1 MFVLREALIGLK
13 RNGTASMISIGVM
26 FFSLLLLGIFLIITF
41 NLFGIIKIAQSK
53 VEIDVFLVDDIGTD
67 TVKELEAKLK
77 KIVGVKSV
85 DFVSKEQ
92 ALKEIQE
99 ELKDVPDLLEALETN
114 PLPASFRIRVEEGYN
129 NAKDIADIA
138 KKIGMFKEVE
148 DVKYGEE
155 WVPRLDKLV
164 KILFLFDILVGF
176 IISVASI
183 YVTSNTIRLTV
194 ISRKESIEIMKLV
207 GATDRMIRAPFI
219 LEGIIQGMVGG
230 FLSAGTLYGLYMLS
244 SRFVSYYFPQNY
256 ILGGLVILGMILGY
270 IGSKNAVKTYL
281 TGGEI

>member
-26 FFSLLLLGIFLIITF
+26 FFSLLLLGVFLIVTF
-41 NLFGIIKIAQSK
+41 NLFGVIKIAQSK
-53 VEIDVFLVDDIGTD
+53 VEIDAFLVDDIDSTA
-67 TVKELEAKLK
+67 VKELKGKIE

-85 DFVSKEQ
+85 EFISKEQ

-114 PLPASFRIRVEEGYN
+114 PLPPSFRIKVQEGYN
-129 NAKDIADIA
+129 NARDISEIA
-138 KKIGMFKEVE
+138 RKIGMFKEVE
-148 DVKYGEE
+148 DVKYGKE

-164 KILFLFDILVGF
+164 KILFLFDLLIGL
-176 IISVASI
+176 IISIASI

-194 ISRKESIEIMKLV
+194 ISRKESIEIMRLV

-219 LEGIIQGMVGG
+219 LEGIIQGMTGG
-230 FLSAGTLYGLYMLS
+230 IIASGTLYGLYILS

-256 ILGGLVILGMILGY
+256 ILAGIVLFGMLLGY
-270 IGSKNAVKTYL
+270 IGSRNAVKTYL